1 MLWTHSY
8 DCCVL
13 EHDTKTKVRRVYARC
28 TIMLCSVSMT
38 KDVAQW
44 VNVLKLKEAVGAKKL
59 I

>member
-1 MLWTHSY
+1 
-8 DCCVL
+8 
-13 EHDTKTKVRRVYARC
+13 VRRVYARC